1 MRDAMCHSAPLFK
14 CARSPQ
20 HLSERMLP
28 FVCNGIFV
36 PPFSR
41 RAVRVDK
48 FLSLLLVATLNL
60 EHLAPVFLE

>member
-36 PPFSR
+36 PPFRGGLFVSTSFCL
-41 RAVRVDK
+41 
-48 FLSLLLVATLNL
+48 FLWWR
-60 EHLAPVFLE
+60 P